1 MNRET
6 FEVESAVEQTH
17 WWFVV
22 RRRLIRRLIEDM
34 GLGPDAYVLDVG
46 TSTGT
51 NLRLLSELG
60 VKRVIGLDSSHDA
73 IHWCREKG
81 LGEVR
86 YGDVCAMPFDDCTF
100 DLVLA
105 TDIIEHVD
113 DDGKALAEIR
123 RVLKPGGATIISVPT
138 FPSLWGLQD
147 EVARHKRRYRRGELL
162 AKLHESGYR
171 CEQGFYFNFLLF
183 VPIWA
188 ARQLIRVSRV
198 RLDSENQINT
208 PLLNAV
214 LEKIFALDIRLARRW
229 HPPFGVSYI
238 AIARLADACSTG
250 VAMKGPA

>member
-6 FEVESAVEQTH
+6 FEVESAVERTH

-22 RRRLIRRLIEDM
+22 RRRLVCSFIEEMRL
-34 GLGPDAYVLDVG
+34 GSDACVLDVG

-51 NLRLLSELG
+51 NLRLLRELG
-60 VKRVIGLDSSHDA
+60 INHVIGLDSSHEA
-73 IHWCREKG
+73 IRWCREKN

-86 YGDVCAMPFDDCTF
+86 YGDVCALPFGDDTF

-113 DDGKALAEIR
+113 DDGKALSELR
-123 RVLKPGGATIISVPT
+123 RVLKPGGAAILSVPA

-147 EVARHKRRYRRGELL
+147 EVSQHKRRYRRGELL
-162 AKLHESGYR
+162 EKLHQAGYR

-188 ARQLIRVSRV
+188 ARQVIRLFRV
-198 RLDSENQINT
+198 RLDSENQVNT
-208 PLLNAV
+208 PWLNRI
-214 LEKIFALDIRLARRW
+214 LERVFSLDVRLARRW

-238 AIARLADACSTG
+238 AVARPFGTSLSG
-250 VAMKGPA
+250 VLMKNPV